1 MGFHFWVIIIPYPSA
16 DSISNPYSGNVL
28 LQFMIHELALGETV
42 HESLQA
48 ASAASFSFMN
58 QDILII
64 AGPFSQP
71 VTLSELLPVLRERR
85 ELVAAIIACD
95 ALSLERKSVRDD
107 IYTIVASHVDPLV
120 IVSPPSLEYISVKP
134 VKRPN
139 NTMKP
144 PQYLDNKWLW
154 RRGR

>member
-1 MGFHFWVIIIPYPSA
+1 
-16 DSISNPYSGNVL
+16 
-28 LQFMIHELALGETV
+28 MIHELALGETV

-144 PQYLDNKWLW
+144 PQYLDNK
-154 RRGR
+154 